1 MTDMIAWLRAQLDED
16 ERLANAATGLHWYSN
31 GGWELRT
38 APSGEGGPNP
48 RPESWA
54 PFWFLIAKAG
64 EQPRGA
70 WDDFRHIERH
80 EPAFVLADI
89 AAKRAILDAYEE
101 AKRYYEGPG
110 RAAPAGEVHGLW
122 TAIQHLAYAYRHR
135 PGYLPEWAPEGQ
147 QG

>member
-1 MTDMIAWLRAQLDED
+1 MTDMITWLRAQLDEG
-16 ERLANAATGLHWYSN
+16 EAVAQAAS
-31 GGWELRT
+31 
-38 APSGEGGPNP
+38 AV
-48 RPESWA
+48 
-54 PFWFLIAKAG
+54 
-64 EQPRGA
+64 
-70 WDDFRHIERH
+70 WDDED
-80 EPAFVLADI
+80 EPLLEWQDVSDVAYAHAQQNHPAVTLADI
-89 AAKRAILDAYEE
+89 EAKRAILDAYEE